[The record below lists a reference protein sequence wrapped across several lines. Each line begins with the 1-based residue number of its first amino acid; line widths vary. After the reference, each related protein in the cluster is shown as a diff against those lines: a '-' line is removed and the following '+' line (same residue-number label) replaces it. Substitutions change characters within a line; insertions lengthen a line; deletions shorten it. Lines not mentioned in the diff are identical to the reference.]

1 MRILCISIIYE
12 VKTQFLPNVI
22 LNPSKY
28 WNECMCT
35 VHSVPSIFGK
45 RFKHFG
51 NHWLITSIEWSL
63 GWVEFTG
70 PWSCQTWVFHI
81 FGWVFHKFTE
91 NGEFYKG
98 WFLPLTGRIEIPAL
112 SYIITTKTDH
122 LKNRPPEL
130 AQSGAVW
137 IGLIGNHILFGTK
150 LSWLRFYSDNLS
162 KKLLGGDYGWGTA
175 FETHELSSGPKAK
188 DAWDLRSRA
197 LALTSGV
204 LSTWDFIHRTQ

>member
-91 NGEFYKG
+91 NGEFYLGKHKKNG
-98 WFLPLTGRIEIPAL
+98 LTIGISPKPVTPPRPSYSENSVANCVLCTSPL
-112 SYIITTKTDH
+112 K
-122 LKNRPPEL
+122 
-130 AQSGAVW
+130 QSP
-137 IGLIGNHILFGTK
+137 
-150 LSWLRFYSDNLS
+150 
-162 KKLLGGDYGWGTA
+162 
-175 FETHELSSGPKAK
+175 LSSNVPQFC
-188 DAWDLRSRA
+188 SC
-197 LALTSGV
+197 
-204 LSTWDFIHRTQ
+204 STRKCARRGGGWAHSSCAPPAPPSQSPATCAGAGRWRRYQGTYMV